1 MRVTVKTVCRLHFGF
16 LDLKGD
22 LGRSY
27 GSIGVALE
35 NPRTVVAATK
45 AERLIVETKEKKQ
58 ISALVRRFSSYYQ
71 VQPTVR
77 IQLLES
83 IPEHSGL
90 GSGTQLALAVTTAL
104 AKICCMDA
112 EVRRLSDIMGR
123 GKRSGVGIGG
133 FEAGG
138 FIIDAGR
145 KSTPAGSSDTAPKVV
160 FRHDF
165 PPDWQFVIVIPQT
178 QKGLSGGAE
187 DKAMNGL
194 NPSRKIS
201 EEICRL
207 TQIQLLPS
215 LIEKDIEEFGAAL
228 TEIDLRTGMFFKEVQ
243 GGIYRGELARNLIN
257 FMLRSGA
264 HGAGQSSWG
273 PAIYGLVHETS
284 AHELAQKMK
293 DFLFRNNVRGQVF
306 VSRCNNKGAET
317 IVKESG
323 FEVIANR
330 EAL

>member
-1 MRVTVKTVCRLHFGF
+1 MRVTVKTISRLHFGF
-16 LDLKGD
+16 LDLQGD

-35 NPRTVVAATK
+35 NPRTVVTATK
-45 AERLIVETKEKKQ
+45 AERLIIETKEKKK
-58 ISALVRRFSSYYQ
+58 ISSLVRKFSGHYQ

-77 IQLLES
+77 IRLLES

-104 AKICCMDA
+104 ARICCMDA
-112 EVRRLSDIMGR
+112 DARRLSNLMDRGR
-123 GKRSGVGIGG
+123 RSGVGIGC
-133 FEAGG
+133 FESGG

-145 KSTPAGSSDTAPKVV
+145 KSTAAGALDTPPKIV

-165 PPDWQFVIVIPQT
+165 PVDWQFVLVIPQT
-178 QKGLSGGAE
+178 QKGLSGPAE
-187 DKAMNGL
+187 DTAMNGL

-207 TQIQLLPS
+207 TQIKLLPS
-215 LIEKDIEEFGAAL
+215 LIERDIEEFGAAL

-243 GGIYRGELARNLIN
+243 GGIYRGKVARNLIS

-273 PAIYGLVHETS
+273 PAIYGLVHETK

-293 DFLFRNNVRGQVF
+293 DFLFKKNVRGQVLIC
-306 VSRCNNKGAET
+306 SCSNKGAET
-317 IVKESG
+317 TVRDSG
-323 FEVIANR
+323 LGIIANR